1 MKPYNHNYFVR
12 KMKQKRYY
20 FYIENGAF
28 YIFKMK
34 NFLRTNNRLHKKIGS
49 YVMPEN
55 RSIEIDDIH
64 EFKFAEKLQEI
75 NI

>member
-1 MKPYNHNYFVR
+1 
-12 KMKQKRYY
+12 
-20 FYIENGAF
+20 
-28 YIFKMK
+28 MK

-64 EFKFAEKLQEI
+64 EFKFAEKLQKI